1 MLEFLGESLDS
12 KVAMP
17 LGHFLI
23 GSEGDAEDLKRVIDS
38 ALTTLRKC
46 DGCLQEIDNET
57 SSDQENV
64 CSTLCNTCF
73 EKKELC

>member
-1 MLEFLGESLDS
+1 
-12 KVAMP
+12 MP

-38 ALTTLRKC
+38 ALRILRKC

-73 EKKELC
+73 EKKELCQDCK